1 MTRVKWKEIEC
12 CKCGHISTQM
22 LICSVNI
29 VCGDE
34 ERCEALLNHKQQC
47 PKCGYTALDI
57 SEPEWPTDE
66 DIDELMKV
74 AEGDSNSDWLS
85 DEECLK
91 LLDGLVEK
99 EMEEYD
105 LFVKD
110 DNGNY
115 ILSDDGEKVIK
126 FGACNTKWA
135 IQKKLMKDLF
145 GRDWESPSDKYPG
158 VFFD

>member
-1 MTRVKWKEIEC
+1 MTRIKWKEIEC
-12 CKCGHISTQM
+12 GKCGHISTQM

-66 DIDELMKV
+66 DIDELMEV
-74 AEGDSNSDWLS
+74 AEGDSN
-85 DEECLK
+85 EECLK

-110 DNGNY
+110 ENDRYVRDDNG
-115 ILSDDGEKVIK
+115 EKTTK
-126 FGACNTKWA
+126 FGACNTKWQ
-135 IQKKLMKDLF
+135 IQKDLMQEIF
-145 GRDWESPSDKYPG
+145 GRDWESPADKYPG